1 MKRPIMI
8 AIIIILVLVLLAIIL
23 AAYFTNGF
31 RIENNTTA
39 DDKPDDELPEDPD
52 DEDPPSETGYLE
64 LTYKDRPVTSDALP
78 EGDSV
83 RIDVRSSSDYTVTI
97 ELNKTL
103 AVGCSISSSA
113 QVLTAGENTDLYTE
127 QFNVRIFKD
136 YFRIAI
142 SHDLRA
148 IITGAIWLPDV
159 FVLGSITDETEYFVL
174 KVRNQDG
181 LEANIPLSGFYWE
194 EDISMEEEVGIG

>member
-8 AIIIILVLVLLAIIL
+8 AIIILLVLVLVALVL
-23 AAYFTNGF
+23 AAYFTDGSFNM
-31 RIENNTTA
+31 NTG
-39 DDKPDDELPEDPD
+39 DKPDDDRPKDPD
-52 DEDPPSETGYLE
+52 VEEPPAETGYLE
-64 LTYKDRPVTSDALP
+64 LTYKDQPVTSDALP

-103 AVGCSISSSA
+103 AFGCSVSSSA
-113 QVLTAGENTDLYTE
+113 QILNAGENTDLYTE

-148 IITGAIWLPDV
+148 IITGAIWLPNV
-159 FVLGSITDETEYFVL
+159 FVFGSINDTTDYFVL
-174 KVRNQDG
+174 RVKNLDG
-181 LEANIPLSGFYWE
+181 VEISIPLSGFYWE